1 MAWQSSLPNP
11 TRKARWD
18 NLNLGFLTLD
28 LGYLSSALFYY
39 FLYAH
44 IFFTMDFKFLTML
57 SFSLF
62 NRQKSCSSSAQFNQR
77 SCVQLPAEIPD
88 FCTRQQI
95 TSSCPSNFGLR
106 TPFKNIARGWQRYQ
120 GKRLSISSY
129 RHISISFL
137 GAIRPPTSRSP
148 NPTGCSFD
156 RPTNSTS
163 TPWSK
168 SSRRMSCI
176 FFFFTRGRNC

>member
-88 FCTRQQI
+88 FCKWWWT
-95 TSSCPSNFGLR
+95 TSSCPFNFGLQ
-106 TPFKNIARGWQRYQ
+106 TPFKHLSRSRQRYQ
-120 GKRLSISSY
+120 GERLSISSY
-129 RHISISFL
+129 RRISASLL
-137 GAIRPPTSRSP
+137 GAIRPSTSWSPSPTRYFF
-148 NPTGCSFD
+148 G

-163 TPWSK
+163 TPWSS
-168 SSRRMSCI
+168 SSRRKSCI
-176 FFFFTRGRNC
+176 FFFTQGRNW